1 MQNIDSGKRARF
13 SATEMALQSMFEMIS
28 FATTIVFEDPNQ
40 FKYPVYIS
48 YGAIG
53 VAAVCFA
60 AYVRRERGHLIHTS
74 KCMGDSRL

>member
-1 MQNIDSGKRARF
+1 
-13 SATEMALQSMFEMIS
+13 MALQSVFEMIS
-28 FATTIVFEDPNQ
+28 FATTIVFADPDQ

-48 YGAIG
+48 YGAIAL
-53 VAAVCFA
+53 AAVCFA